1 LLYIALR
8 GGAIRSGRS
17 DRRCICSAVGLFI
30 GANVELH
37 AGGSG
42 ATMEK
47 TEGRWEAEDVI
58 FQEL

>member
-1 LLYIALR
+1 MYLWR
-8 GGAIRSGRS
+8 GWAP
-17 DRRCICSAVGLFI
+17 FI

-47 TEGRWEAEDVI
+47 TEGKWEAEDVI